1 MQATS
6 PTKSHEK
13 IARVSRKKNNSASA
27 PEPPS
32 EEVKVWP
39 QAGLDDIEK
48 SVIKAMEQGKH
59 LFIWDKTG

>member
-39 QAGLDDIEK
+39 
-48 SVIKAMEQGKH
+48 
-59 LFIWDKTG
+59 